1 MVVIE
6 LVPGSS
12 LAREAVLDLYASVG
26 WNVYT
31 NNSDTLVRALIGSST
46 VAIARSGKELLGLA
60 RVVSDGAFVA
70 YLQDILVRPSAQRTG
85 LGRRLVEA
93 VLEPY
98 GTVRQKVLL
107 TDDEAAQKAFYES
120 LGFRETRDFGE
131 GTLRAFV
138 RFDS

>member
-12 LAREAVLDLYASVG
+12 LVREAVLDLYASVG

-31 NNSDTLVRALIGSST
+31 NNWDTLVRALIGSST
-46 VAIARSGKELLGLA
+46 VAIAREGNELLGLA

-85 LGRRLVEA
+85 LGRKLVEA

-98 GTVRQKVLL
+98 ASVRQKVLL
-107 TDDEAAQKAFYES
+107 TDDEAAQKTFYES
-120 LGFRETRDFGE
+120 LGFSETRDFGE

-138 RFDS
+138 RFD

>member
-12 LAREAVLDLYASVG
+12 LVRDVVIDLYDSVG

-31 NNSDTLVRALIGSST
+31 NDSDTLVRALIGSST
-46 VAIARSGKELLGLA
+46 VAVARDGNELVGLA
-60 RVVSDGAFVA
+60 RVVSDGAYVA
-70 YLQDILVRPSAQRTG
+70 YLQDILVRPSAQRRG

-98 GTVRQKVLL
+98 ANVRQKVLL
-107 TDDEAAQKAFYES
+107 TDDEAAQRTFYES
-120 LGFRETRDFGE
+120 LGFSETRDFGA